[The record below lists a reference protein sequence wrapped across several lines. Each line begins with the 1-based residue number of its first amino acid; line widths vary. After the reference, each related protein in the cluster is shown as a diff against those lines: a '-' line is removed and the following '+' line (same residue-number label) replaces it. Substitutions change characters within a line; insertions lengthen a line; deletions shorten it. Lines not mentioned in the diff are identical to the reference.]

1 MPPFRGIKPF
11 ALWAQTLKVG
21 AVFETKRD
29 RTGPA
34 GRILQRVSQNTSGE
48 DRPDLEDEETQDGK
62 AKRVSLRPLL
72 RLRPYLFRH
81 RRMVGAAAL
90 ALIVSAGA
98 TLAVPL
104 AMRRMI
110 DLGFSG
116 IEPDLV
122 DVYFA
127 TLVGVGA
134 VLAISSAARFYC
146 VNWLGERVVADIRTD
161 VFAHLTGLSPA
172 FYEVSHSG
180 EVMSRLT
187 ADTTQVKAAAST
199 AISQAI
205 RNALL
210 LIGAV
215 IMMIVTSPKLS
226 LAVLIAIPVIVLPLF
241 AYGRSVRARSRYAQ
255 DTLAEASAYAS
266 ENLSQVKVL
275 QAFNNEQAATAR
287 FGAAITRAFEAAN
300 ARATARAGLTAIA
313 IFLVFASVVGVLWY
327 GAQDVLSGAMTV
339 GTLGQFVLYAVFAG
353 AAVGSLSEVWGE
365 VAQAAGAAERLG
377 ELLTVQSEITSPA
390 HPTDLPEP
398 PRGEV
403 VLEGVSFSY
412 PLRPE
417 TRALD
422 AVSFRVKPGER
433 VALVGP
439 SGSGKT
445 TIFALLLRF
454 YDCDEGEARV
464 DGVPVQRADLH
475 ALRSRFALVPQE
487 TALFADTIA
496 ANIAYGAN
504 FNDAGA
510 STEIDLEAIKTA
522 AKAAFA
528 DDFIME
534 LPQGYDT
541 RLGEGGITLSGG
553 QRQRIA
559 IARALLRQSPILL
572 LDEATSALDAKS
584 ETLVQK
590 ALDTVMEGRTT
601 LVIAHRLATVVNA
614 DRILV
619 FDEGRLVEEGTH
631 QNLLARNGV
640 YARLAALQFAP
651 DAAE

>member
-1 MPPFRGIKPF
+1 MVIA
-11 ALWAQTLKVG
+11 AL
-21 AVFETKRD
+21 
-29 RTGPA
+29 
-34 GRILQRVSQNTSGE
+34 
-48 DRPDLEDEETQDGK
+48 
-62 AKRVSLRPLL
+62 
-72 RLRPYLFRH
+72 
-81 RRMVGAAAL
+81 L
-90 ALIVSAGA
+90 ALIVAAAA

-116 IEPDLV
+116 IDPELV
-122 DVYFA
+122 DTYFA

-134 VLAISSAARFYC
+134 VLAIASAARFYC

-205 RNALL
+205 RNVLL
-210 LIGAV
+210 LTGAV
-215 IMMIVTSPKLS
+215 VMMIVTSTKLS

-266 ENLSQVKVL
+266 ESLSQVRVL
-275 QAFNNEQAATAR
+275 QAFTNEKAATAR

-313 IFLVFASVVGVLWY
+313 IFLVFASVVGVLWF
-327 GAQDVLSGAMTV
+327 GAQDVLSGAMSV
-339 GTLGQFVLYAVFAG
+339 GTLSQFVLYAVFA
-353 AAVGSLSEVWGE
+353 AAAMGSLSEVWGE

-377 ELLTVQSEITSPA
+377 ELLEVDSAIKSPM
-390 HPTDLPEP
+390 HPTALPEP
-398 PRGEV
+398 PRGDV
-403 VLEGVSFSY
+403 NFSSVSFSY

-417 TRALD
+417 ALALD
-422 AVSFRVKPGER
+422 DVSFQVKPGER

-439 SGSGKT
+439 SGAGKT

-454 YDCDEGEARV
+454 YDCNAGEVSV
-464 DGVPVQRADLH
+464 DGVPVNRADLQ
-475 ALRSRFALVPQE
+475 ALRSRFAMVPQE

-496 ANIAYGAN
+496 ANIAYGASAYG
-504 FNDAGA
+504 AGA
-510 STEIDLEAIKTA
+510 DVSRHEIETA
-522 AKAAFA
+522 AKAAYA
-528 DDFIME
+528 HDFIAE
-534 LPQGYDT
+534 LRQGYDT
-541 RLGEGGITLSGG
+541 MLGEGGVTLSAG

-559 IARALLRQSPILL
+559 IARAVLRNSPILL

-584 ETLVQK
+584 ETLVQR
-590 ALDTVMEGRTT
+590 ALDRVMEGRTT

-631 QNLLARNGV
+631 QKLQAQNGI
-640 YARLAALQFAP
+640 YARLASLQFAP